1 MEIQKGIVKYKDR
14 SDIVCTYCIT
24 DDGRKYYFLDP
35 NDENK
40 FSNESRIASTAL
52 IEAVD
57 PMVKASNIGL
67 LDKDG
72 KEIIP
77 FNNRSIRPIN
87 NETILVEL
95 ANPVSASVIEANKLK
110 SNPLAATKL
119 VSTPAL
125 IKDKMSQKMGNNG
138 RYIFNDQF
146 SEATIYDINGN
157 NLVDNQ
163 YYSFVGLSGEKLY
176 FSKNTAESDIVEYSI
191 LPPETQNSNSDE
203 MNSNLDINNVVVDQN
218 VVEKAFDSVVNNE
231 ELPKEEVE
239 GNTDVVEN
247 ETVPVSPVASEEV
260 VPNAIGGVP
269 FDSVVSQEFSA
280 NPIDAESSMNSFE
293 NVPADEVNEEVDL
306 PLAETEE
313 VKEEVPAGEKVASE
327 AEVDLPFAET
337 EEVKEEVPAEEEV
350 ASEAEVDLPFAEA
363 EEEKEEVPAEEK
375 VTSEE
380 EVELPFDIQDDGNEE
395 EIEEEDSDLIVNN
408 ESEEVA
414 LPYVDE
420 DVNEDYNGFDADKF
434 KVDERFVEN
443 DNTMEDFVKSFTE
456 LMNQNKEQRNEI
468 LQKDATIIRLKTSI
482 SKLSSSRKELLDDIN
497 SLQSA
502 NHELENK
509 IRNMEKSYDQLSH
522 EAELLREKATRDN
535 GDIARLLANA
545 KALLGENN
553 YANEEE
559 EESYHRRVA

>member
-337 EEVKEEVPAEEEV
+337 EEEKEKVPAEEEV